1 MDIPLRVVN
10 VLRVWDWFPLFC
22 RQSVETQEEPL
33 TKTNVLYSL
42 VLSILWMI
50 RTLCSI
56 RTVLV
61 RLWINGGVKI
71 RVLKKR
77 PEHFQNLPFWGNKYS
92 FFKVIQNLLSH
103 FFVLCQKNTIFIC
116 NVYENINIWT
126 TFLEHF
132 FSPKIAEFFW
142 NPDPFEFCFTFL
154 YLNVF

>member
-10 VLRVWDWFPLFC
+10 VLRVWDWFPLYC
-22 RQSVETQEEPL
+22 RQSVETQEDKCPL
-33 TKTNVLYSL
+33 FTGPVYTMDDQYTYS
-42 VLSILWMI
+42 
-50 RTLCSI
+50 
-56 RTVLV
+56 TVLV

-92 FFKVIQNLLSH
+92 FLKVIQNLLSH

-142 NPDPFEFCFTFL
+142 NPDPFEFCFIFL